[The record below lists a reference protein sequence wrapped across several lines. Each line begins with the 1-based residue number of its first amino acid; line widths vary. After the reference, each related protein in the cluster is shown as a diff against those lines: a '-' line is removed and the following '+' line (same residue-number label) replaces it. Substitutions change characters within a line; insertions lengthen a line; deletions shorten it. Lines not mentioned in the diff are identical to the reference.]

1 MEPSSM
7 RSNAEGS
14 HQSERVREFVRQ
26 CLEVGEH
33 EGEAGVERLFA
44 TRPDLA
50 DAARRR
56 LILLRVLGFYRFG
69 SDEPDSAS

>member
-1 MEPSSM
+1 MEPSPV
-7 RSNAEGS
+7 RSNADCTR
-14 HQSERVREFVRQ
+14 QSDRMREFVRQ
-26 CLEVGEH
+26 CLEVGEC

-69 SDEPDSAS
+69 SDGSDPDS

>member
-7 RSNAEGS
+7 RSNAEGPR
-14 HQSERVREFVRQ
+14 QRERIRDFVRQ
-26 CLEVGEH
+26 CLEVGEC

-56 LILLRVLGFYRFG
+56 LILLRVLGFYRFR
-69 SDEPDSAS
+69 SEPSESES

>member
-7 RSNAEGS
+7 RSNAEGPRQNA
-14 HQSERVREFVRQ
+14 HIRDFVRQ
-26 CLEVGEH
+26 CLEVGEC

-44 TRPDLA
+44 ARPELA

-69 SDEPDSAS
+69 SDEHGSEF